1 MFIKLDTKQ
10 NVKLQNIAMFPGFNC
25 NSNLKSDSFYG
36 QNIGDSLCLLNPAIC
51 SDNIYTHLIDNI
63 SIKPKQS
70 RRIKNKMR
78 KFSKKNSRKLK
89 K

>member
-25 NSNLKSDSFYG
+25 NNNLKTHSFYY
-36 QNIGDSLCLLNPAIC
+36 QNIGDSLCLLNPATC
-51 SDNIYTHLIDNI
+51 SDNIYNRLFDNI

-70 RRIKNKMR
+70 RRIRNKMR
-78 KFSKKNSRKLK
+78 KFSKKNTRKLK